1 MILHFSDIQNQMQ
14 LGKKK
19 TIYSLVAAFSLSR
32 SGLYFVERI
41 PLIFLNYLLN
51 EQKENLK
58 KEDLLHLQQII
69 SELYLLIQKDSE
81 RISAGTYPSQVLSP
95 ELSYN
100 HLLRLGKIWYDGY
113 LMFQRKYKKK
123 TKEFSAEE
131 YEYLKDIPEYARENY
146 RFQSGGYLDSNS
158 AFVYEHQLELLF
170 LGAADAM
177 RRMLLVLLKK
187 NYRYSEG
194 EGLRFLELG
203 CGTGRFTYF
212 LKLAFPKAKV
222 VVVDLSYPY
231 LKEAQE
237 RLKNFDRV
245 DFIQADVSDLPFKDE
260 RYDAVLSCFLF
271 HELPLEIRRKVLV
284 ESFRVLNTNGV
295 FALVD
300 SLQKNDIKEL
310 NWALSLFS
318 KSFHEA
324 YYENYLMNSIEGLIK
339 NIGFENLESETGFL
353 AKAIIAKKPQLTNA

>member
-1 MILHFSDIQNQMQ
+1 MILHFSDIQNQIQ
-14 LGKKK
+14 LSKKK
-19 TIYSLVAAFSLSR
+19 TIHSFVTAFSLSR
-32 SGLYFVERI
+32 SCLYFFERI
-41 PLIFLNYLLN
+41 PLILLN
-51 EQKENLK
+51 FLLDDQKQNLK
-58 KEDLLHLQQII
+58 KEDLTRLQQIV

-81 RISAGTYPSQVLSP
+81 RISAGIYPSQVLSP
-95 ELSYN
+95 EIPLN
-100 HLLRLGKIWYDGY
+100 HLVRLLQIWYDGY
-113 LMFQRKYKKK
+113 QLFQRKYKKK
-123 TKEFSAEE
+123 IKDFSAEE
-131 YEYLKDIPEYARENY
+131 YEYLKDIPEYSRQNH
-146 RFQSGGYLDSNS
+146 RFQSGGYLDRNT
-158 AFVYEHQLELLF
+158 AFIYEHQLELLF

-237 RLKNFDRV
+237 RLKDFDRV
-245 DFIQADVSDLPFKDE
+245 DFIQADVSDLPFKNE

-271 HELPLEIRRKVLV
+271 HELPLEIRRKVLS
-284 ESFRVLNTNGV
+284 ESFRVLSPQGV

-318 KSFHEA
+318 NSFHEA
-324 YYENYLMNSIEGLIK
+324 YYENYLMNSIEGLVK
-339 NIGFENLESETGFL
+339 NTGFENLESETGFL
-353 AKAIIAKKPQLTNA
+353 SKALIARKPKA